1 MEVVLKQKL
10 ILVFVKSEFW
20 VVDWEKELLFML
32 VICVR
37 LYFFYNLFLKF
48 EVYQIENRYVDL
60 KYKRLVIFRWF
71 EI

>member
-37 LYFFYNLFLKF
+37 LYFFYILFLKF
-48 EVYQIENRYVDL
+48 EVYQIENRYVDI